1 MTPSVTN
8 CIEVQM
14 PFELFWHKISQIGL
28 KLWTMPVILKRLTK
42 KVENLSGR
50 GLTIL
55 WNYSKGIEGDKEF
68 WKFWKMEAVLG
79 MVWTQGATSR
89 KIGWWCA
96 AHFLKPLP
104 YFRTKSVIFP
114 TLFQT
119 WSKMWSPVSD
129 LLKNQFPRSDQCWR
143 QCLYA
148 FLSRVQNCT
157 KLYCYGTYTVGVN
170 IRREMV
176 LSPNDEEVASS
187 KKHTQFKTRV
197 HKPYPTSH
205 QNDPNWYPISDQ
217 SG

>member
-1 MTPSVTN
+1 
-8 CIEVQM
+8 
-14 PFELFWHKISQIGL
+14 
-28 KLWTMPVILKRLTK
+28 
-42 KVENLSGR
+42 
-50 GLTIL
+50 
-55 WNYSKGIEGDKEF
+55 
-68 WKFWKMEAVLG
+68 MEAVLG
-79 MVWTQGATSR
+79 MLWTQGATSR

-119 WSKMWSPVSD
+119 WSKMWYPISD

-157 KLYCYGTYTVGVN
+157 KLYCYGTYMVGVN

-187 KKHTQFKTRV
+187 KNIPNSRPECTNHTLLHTKMIQIDTLFQTKMA
-197 HKPYPTSH
+197 KKSYPLAPH
-205 QNDPNWYPISDQ
+205 IPI
-217 SG
+217 